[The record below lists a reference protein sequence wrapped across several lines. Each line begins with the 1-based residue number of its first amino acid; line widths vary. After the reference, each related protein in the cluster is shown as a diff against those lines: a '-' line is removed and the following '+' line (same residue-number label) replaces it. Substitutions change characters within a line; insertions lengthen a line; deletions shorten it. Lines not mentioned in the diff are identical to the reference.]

1 MARDIERVINVS
13 KQKFQWVVTKV
24 LHAFRHN
31 ILPTVLQL
39 RQNEESNRE
48 VNGMMLKSSVVKSW
62 FGGLAESGSSFVKV
76 Q

>member
-1 MARDIERVINVS
+1 MARDIEGEINVG
-13 KQKFQWVVTKV
+13 KQQVQRVVTKV

-39 RQNEESNRE
+39 RQNEESKRE
-48 VNGMMLKSSVVKSW
+48 VNCMMLNSSVVKTW
-62 FGGLAESGSSFVKV
+62 FSGLAESGRSFVKI

>member
-13 KQKFQWVVTKV
+13 KQKVQWVVAKV

-76 Q
+76 